1 MKIAFKTLY
10 TISLLLML
18 SSTSHA
24 ENLFNSN
31 VRQGLNDQ
39 DKDGVID
46 IRDRCPNTPLGDAV
60 DTNGCPTATSKMM
73 TLDIDILF
81 DSGKAIVKPKFY
93 PKIKKLADFLK
104 EHKDSHVVI
113 EGHTDNVGSEKA
125 NQELSQKRAS
135 AIADVLIDSFRIS
148 PKRVKAI
155 GYGESRPID
164 KNDTP
169 EGRAR
174 NRRVIADIYAESKA
188 DVERWTI
195 YSVDKNTHTAPHK
208 Q

>member
-46 IRDRCPNTPLGDAV
+46 IRDRCPNTTRGDAV

-174 NRRVIADIYAESKA
+174 NRRVIADIYAETKA